1 MNREPVTMRKLL
13 HLSLA
18 MTVAG
23 VLLTFAASAGDFGSG
38 LQLAGLLLAW
48 AGIVKVAVVML
59 WTRVAGL
66 GSDRHHPI
74 PPS

>member
-1 MNREPVTMRKLL
+1 MRKLL
-13 HLSLA
+13 YLSLA

-23 VLLTFAASAGDFGSG
+23 VLLIAAASASDLGTG
-38 LQLAGLLLAW
+38 LELAGLLLVW

-66 GSDRHHPI
+66 GSDQHRPI